1 MSTTRWGGGVKA
13 DRKFDD
19 VQVLGAWNFTLQG
32 DTPLF
37 WIKSGALDSYLLQ
50 FTVSLPYPGT
60 AGLVLHAD
68 QDGTGADGVSFWI
81 ERRPSHGGREG
92 NRRYMLAG
100 DGLDSQPVATRG
112 FADPGGAHEEFV
124 EVLVQGYNGHIL
136 LQDRKMRLSFR
147 ARSGRG
153 CLAFYNSTQA
163 ENDDVHFNGVRVTAL
178 RKGPLEISG
187 LLGRREHSLLSPA
200 EGEEQEAAG
209 STTLAATS
217 LQEASSWQ
225 STAAPGTSRA
235 LTGTQGFHGVQ
246 KGVSSPAGGSRR
258 GSSGALRASASD
270 GLLQGAG
277 ASALGLRS
285 AATGVRQKKGPKMGA
300 FALNAP
306 AGERQLLASTA
317 GARKAPSST
326 ACVDFIAM

>member
-1 MSTTRWGGGVKA
+1 VKA

-50 FTVSLPYPGT
+50 FRVSLPYPGT
-60 AGLVLHAD
+60 AGLVLHSE

-81 ERRPSHGGREG
+81 ERRPGHGGRQG
-92 NRRYMLAG
+92 TRRYMLAG

-112 FADPGGAHEEFV
+112 FPDSGGAHEEFV
-124 EVLVQGYNGHIL
+124 EVLVQGYNGHVL

-163 ENDDVHFNGVRVTAL
+163 ENDDVHFSGVRVTAL

-187 LLGRREHSLLSPA
+187 TLGRREHSLLSPA
-200 EGEEQEAAG
+200 DDEEPEAAA
-209 STTLAATS
+209 STTLASRS

-225 STAAPGTSRA
+225 STAAPGSSRA

-246 KGVSSPAGGSRR
+246 KGASSLAGAGGGSRH
-258 GSSGALRASASD
+258 GSSGALRASDSA

-277 ASALGLRS
+277 ASSLGLRS
-285 AATGVRQKKGPKMGA
+285 TGGGPLQKKGPKLAA
-300 FALNAP
+300 FAVNAP
-306 AGERQLLASTA
+306 AGERQLLGGTA
-317 GARKAPSST
+317 GARKAPSSA

>member
-1 MSTTRWGGGVKA
+1 MKA

-32 DTPLF
+32 ETPLF

-50 FTVSLPYPGT
+50 FTVSLPCPGT
-60 AGLVLHAD
+60 AGLVLHAE
-68 QDGTGADGVSFWI
+68 QDGSGADGVSFWI
-81 ERRPSHGGREG
+81 ERSVGRGGRQG

-112 FADPGGAHEEFV
+112 FPDSGENHEEFV
-124 EVLVQGYNGHIL
+124 EVLVQGYNGHVL

-153 CLAFYNSTQA
+153 SLAFYNSTQA
-163 ENDDVHFNGVRVTAL
+163 ENDDVHFNGVRITAL

-187 LLGRREHSLLSPA
+187 TLGRREHSMLSPA
-200 EGEEQEAAG
+200 EGEEPEAAA
-209 STTLAATS
+209 STTLASTS

-225 STAAPGTSRA
+225 STAAPGSSRA
-235 LTGTQGFHGVQ
+235 LTGTQGFHGMQ
-246 KGVSSPAGGSRR
+246 KGVPSPAGGSRR

-285 AATGVRQKKGPKMGA
+285 TGTISRQKKGLKMGA
-300 FALNAP
+300 FAVNAP
-306 AGERQLLASTA
+306 AGERQLLGATA
-317 GARKAPSST
+317 GARKAPSSA